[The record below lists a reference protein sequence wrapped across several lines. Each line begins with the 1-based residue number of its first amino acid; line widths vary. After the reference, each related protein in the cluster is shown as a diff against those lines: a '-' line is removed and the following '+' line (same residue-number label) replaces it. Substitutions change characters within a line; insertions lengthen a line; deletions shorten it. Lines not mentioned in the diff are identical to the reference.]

1 MTQFFKDAKS
11 IQFELTL
18 EGEGCVNYDSSEQL
32 TFLRNV
38 GLVNKTD
45 TAFFN
50 NGKPLKNILLSKKN
64 FRRSPDDENV
74 IEYHVKVSSECL
86 RNAIF
91 KEGIPLQSPTV
102 MTLPLIL
109 YRAIAHPDSLIRGY
123 LYTTKGGISLKKKSP
138 ICITDAEEVGPWRRS
153 IATDFHSRSGEK
165 ELKNDK
171 DSDSPKDNTIYK
183 IENVGNVTYKAKG
196 VIDLQELAF
205 ISGDPLYDRMA
216 VDVDG
221 GENCKLY
228 LDTLKQYTNK
238 EHEFKYY
245 YLQNAYT
252 SDEWA
257 ERGIL
262 LDNETVNKLIK
273 RALYGMLNI
282 SIIRRNSFLK
292 TKELNVTINLS
303 NGKTETVTLTKENI
317 DDFNIEFVS
326 NYIESDFDKIKA
338 NKEELEKIKKNKKS
352 TSKQDN

>member
-1 MTQFFKDAKS
+1 M
-11 IQFELTL
+11 
-18 EGEGCVNYDSSEQL
+18 
-32 TFLRNV
+32 
-38 GLVNKTD
+38 
-45 TAFFN
+45 
-50 NGKPLKNILLSKKN
+50 
-64 FRRSPDDENV
+64 
-74 IEYHVKVSSECL
+74 
-86 RNAIF
+86 
-91 KEGIPLQSPTV
+91 
-102 MTLPLIL
+102 
-109 YRAIAHPDSLIRGY
+109 
-123 LYTTKGGISLKKKSP
+123 
-138 ICITDAEEVGPWRRS
+138 
-153 IATDFHSRSGEK
+153 
-165 ELKNDK
+165 
-171 DSDSPKDNTIYK
+171 
-183 IENVGNVTYKAKG
+183 GNVTYKAKG

-228 LDTLKQYTNK
+228 LDTLKQFTNK